1 MAEAGVPA
9 ERFDFADR
17 IDQIS
22 HISVLNHALIRR
34 SRDRHMSR

>member
-1 MAEAGVPA
+1 MTEASVRAEHI
-9 ERFDFADR
+9 DFVDR

-22 HISVLNHALIRR
+22 HISVLNYALIRR